1 MYPTFFLPTLIQYL
15 LGSSFSS
22 LDLFFFFTKRVEN
35 GFGMKPG
42 ENCLTGR
49 LKEYRKDDI

>member
-22 LDLFFFFTKRVEN
+22 SDLFFFFIKRVEN
-35 GFGMKPG
+35 GFGMKPV

-49 LKEYRKDDI
+49 LKVERI